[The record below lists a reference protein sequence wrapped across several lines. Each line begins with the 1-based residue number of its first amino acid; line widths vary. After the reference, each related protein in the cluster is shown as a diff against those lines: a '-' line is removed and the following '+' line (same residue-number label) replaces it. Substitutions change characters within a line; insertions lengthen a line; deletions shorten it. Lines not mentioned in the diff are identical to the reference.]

1 MSKRGA
7 KSGQISSK
15 KSKHFHRKAIHQA
28 VAAACLSLAA
38 NVAFAACPAAV
49 ASIIT
54 IPGIT
59 TAADTCTLNTGE
71 SLLIDNAGL
80 LRSAVVRSGV
90 LAGSITNNGSVSGSS
105 ASIRVITGS
114 SLTSLTNSGTISGN
128 YGVYVDGSSA
138 SSSIIGTLTNNVG
151 GIISGS
157 SDGIHVQGASN
168 IGTLTNS
175 GSISSSNNY
184 GIAINSTATISNL
197 SNNTG
202 GTISGNNNQGISLR
216 SGGSITGTLTNNG
229 TISGRTAGIGM
240 RGSTGGSP
248 SIGNLT
254 NSGSIS
260 ALSSS
265 PVGISM
271 INGASIT
278 GTLTNTGTI
287 SGRTGIFMR
296 GSSGAC
302 LVCTSSIGTLNNSGT
317 ISGVGSSGSNAIG
330 ILMQDAS
337 ITTLSNS
344 GTISATGG
352 SSSFGSTGRGISM
365 SFNGNIG
372 TLTNSSTISG
382 TGGNGSIGSGGSG
395 YGINL
400 DNGTTGSFTSS
411 GTISGTG
418 GNGTSGGGGAG
429 IFMGG
434 GYTITSDLINN
445 GTISGKGGNGSTSSG
460 GGAGGI
466 TMSGGSIGGSL
477 TNNAGGI
484 ISGTGGT
491 GTIAGAGTGIY
502 LSGATITGGIV
513 NSGTIFGTTQAIR
526 AGNNALTISNNATGV
541 INGAIS
547 GAAVTVNNAGKIIIG
562 ETINS
567 SYTGSYTQTAT
578 GSLSLGASS
587 TASYGKFN
595 VLGTATFPANAK
607 LDVNVNAVN
616 TLAVGNLLAN
626 VVTATTLNASTFV
639 VTDNST
645 LFDFTGILDGNTIDL
660 GLLVAGASGGSSV
673 YSSAL
678 AAGNTNGLGAAG
690 VLDSIIA
697 TNPTGPIG
705 SAFLGLT
712 TGQAV
717 SNAATQTLPLI
728 PGANAQTLM
737 STMHEA
743 AHVVQSHLSEA
754 KGSASGD
761 SMLTDRHFW
770 FKPFG
775 SWADQD
781 SRNGVAGY
789 DARSYGG
796 LFGVDAALND
806 ANLLG
811 FALGYSHSRL
821 DSNSNIAP
829 QDATIKHYQAIL
841 YGTHSIDDRTE
852 INYQA
857 DLGLSRN
864 DGERDITF
872 AGVSAKSD
880 YDTRTGHIGAG
891 VSRLYSLNENTTL
904 TPSIRADYTRLREEG
919 YTETGAGA
927 FNLRVKSDT
936 VDELI
941 LFAAGKLNHA
951 ISDTTNFTANL
962 GVGYDTLADKSSITS
977 SYVGGG
983 GAFVT
988 DGIDPSPWLVRA
1000 GAGVVMKTS
1009 NALELSAGYNVEA
1022 RSDLV
1027 NQTASV
1033 KVRVPF

>member
-1 MSKRGA
+1 
-7 KSGQISSK
+7 
-15 KSKHFHRKAIHQA
+15 
-28 VAAACLSLAA
+28 
-38 NVAFAACPAAV
+38 
-49 ASIIT
+49 
-54 IPGIT
+54 
-59 TAADTCTLNTGE
+59 
-71 SLLIDNAGL
+71 
-80 LRSAVVRSGV
+80 
-90 LAGSITNNGSVSGSS
+90 
-105 ASIRVITGS
+105 
-114 SLTSLTNSGTISGN
+114 
-128 YGVYVDGSSA
+128 
-138 SSSIIGTLTNNVG
+138 
-151 GIISGS
+151 
-157 SDGIHVQGASN
+157 
-168 IGTLTNS
+168 
-175 GSISSSNNY
+175 
-184 GIAINSTATISNL
+184 
-197 SNNTG
+197 
-202 GTISGNNNQGISLR
+202 
-216 SGGSITGTLTNNG
+216 
-229 TISGRTAGIGM
+229 
-240 RGSTGGSP
+240 
-248 SIGNLT
+248 
-254 NSGSIS
+254 
-260 ALSSS
+260 
-265 PVGISM
+265 
-271 INGASIT
+271 
-278 GTLTNTGTI
+278 
-287 SGRTGIFMR
+287 MR
-296 GSSGAC
+296 GSSGPCA
-302 LVCTSSIGTLNNSGT
+302 VCISSIGTLNNSGT
-317 ISGVGSSGSNAIG
+317 IS
-330 ILMQDAS
+330 
-337 ITTLSNS
+337 
-344 GTISATGG
+344 ATGG
-352 SSSFGSTGRGISM
+352 SSSRGGDGRGIFVD
-365 SFNGNIG
+365 FNGNIG
-372 TLTNSSTISG
+372 TLTNNGTISG
-382 TGGNGSIGSGGSG
+382 TGGNGSTGGGGGGRGMNLSNGS
-395 YGINL
+395 
-400 DNGTTGSFTSS
+400 TTGSLTND

-418 GNGTSGGGGAG
+418 GNGASGGGATGLY
-429 IFMGG
+429 MGG
-434 GYTITSDLINN
+434 HTITGNLINN
-445 GTISGKGGNGSTSSG
+445 GTISGKGGNGSTSRGGGSG
-460 GGAGGI
+460 GIA
-466 TMSGGSIGGSL
+466 MSGGTIGGSL
-477 TNNAGGI
+477 INNAGGI

-491 GTIAGAGTGIY
+491 GTIAGTGTGIY
-502 LSGATITGGIV
+502 LSGATISGGIS

-526 AGNNALTISNNATGV
+526 AGSNALTITNNATGV

-547 GAAVTVNNAGKIIIG
+547 GAAVTVSNADTIKIG
-562 ETINS
+562 ETNNS

-578 GSLSLGASS
+578 GSLSIGASS

-595 VLGTATFPANAK
+595 VIGTANFPANAK

-639 VTDNST
+639 VTDKST

-660 GLLVAGASGGSSV
+660 GLLVAAATGGSSV
-673 YSSAL
+673 YSSTL
-678 AAGNTNGLGAAG
+678 AAGNTNGLGAAV

-743 AHVVQSHLSEA
+743 GHVVQSHLSEA

-811 FALGYSHSRL
+811 FALGYSHSRV
-821 DSNSNIAP
+821 DSSSNIAP

-857 DLGLSRN
+857 DLGLSHN

-872 AGVSAKSD
+872 AGLTAKSD

-891 VSRLYSLNENTTL
+891 VSRLYSINENTTL
-904 TPSIRADYTRLREEG
+904 TPSIRADYTRLREEA

-936 VDELI
+936 TDELI
-941 LFAAGKLNHA
+941 LLAAGKLNHA

-962 GVGYDTLADKSSITS
+962 GVGYDTLADKDSITS

-1009 NALELSAGYNVEA
+1009 NALELSAGYNAEA